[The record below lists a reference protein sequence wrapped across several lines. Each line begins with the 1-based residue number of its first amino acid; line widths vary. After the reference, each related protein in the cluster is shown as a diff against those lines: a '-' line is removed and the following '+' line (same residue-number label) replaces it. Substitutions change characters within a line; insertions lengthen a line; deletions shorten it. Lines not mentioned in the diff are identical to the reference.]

1 MIRKPKS
8 KKTAKRKVLKTSKLF
23 RQNPDKFEDSP
34 RFTKK
39 QHAELI
45 KYLWEYLEYNRKSNS
60 GENQNDIALAINN
73 FFQKELKHEFE
84 AENPYFEFDYMLDA
98 AKSLAIELEKIINDF
113 EKGKPIKIPKY
124 ELRFD

>member
-8 KKTAKRKVLKTSKLF
+8 KKTAKRKVLKTSKSF
-23 RQNPDKFEDSP
+23 RRNPDEFEDSP
-34 RFTKK
+34 RFNKK

-45 KYLWEYLEYNRKSNS
+45 KHLWEYLEYNRKSNS

-84 AENPYFEFDYMLDA
+84 AENSYFEFDYMLDA
-98 AKSLAIELEKIINDF
+98 AKSLVIKLEKIINDF

-124 ELRFD
+124 TLRFE